1 MAIQVHLTRRL
12 LLWLLLLSIL
22 FVTGCMLQDHLLYY
36 PERISAAQ
44 VAERFPGLRPW
55 PAASDLRG
63 FLVEPHSAPRGTV
76 VVFHGNAGHAA
87 ERQWYAQ
94 NLVRQGLR
102 VLLAEYPGYGPRPGK
117 PGEAVLIDDARATLQ
132 LARDR
137 YGAPLLVVGES
148 LGAAVAAGAVGG
160 MPMDISG
167 LILITPWD
175 KLESVAKHHYP
186 WLPAWLFLHDRYDSA
201 ARLKTYSGPS
211 VVVLAQ
217 ADSIIPAAIGRK
229 LFDSLGGAKRLM
241 VIPGAEHNDWPNHV
255 GLSWWEDIVRLVL
268 TPGDTTAI
276 TPTPGESR

>member
-1 MAIQVHLTRRL
+1 MLIQVHRPSRL
-12 LLWLLLLSIL
+12 LPWLLLLPVLLI
-22 FVTGCMLQDHLLYY
+22 TGCMLQDHLLYY
-36 PERISAAQ
+36 PERISTAQ
-44 VAERFPGLRPW
+44 VAASYPGLRAW
-55 PAASDLRG
+55 PATGDLRG
-63 FLVEPHSAPRGTV
+63 YLVEPRVAPRGTV

-87 ERQWYAQ
+87 QRQWYAQ
-94 NLVRQGLR
+94 ELVRQGLR

-117 PGEAVLIDDARATLQ
+117 PGEAVLIGDARATLQ
-132 LARDR
+132 LAREQ

-160 MPMDISG
+160 MPKDIEG
-167 LILITPWD
+167 LALITPWD

-201 ARLKTYSGPS
+201 ASLKTYSGPS

-241 VIPGAEHNDWPNHV
+241 AIPGAEHNDWPNHV
-255 GLSWWEDIVRLVL
+255 GEAWWKDLMSLVL
-268 TPGDTTAI
+268 FPADTTLIA
-276 TPTPGESR
+276 PTPGESR